1 MRQRN
6 FVFEG
11 LFLAIL
17 VAAPRL
23 TLAESVEARL
33 EGLEIKVT
41 RLEARLRKLE
51 APKAV
56 ALAPAGAT
64 ESEDYNR
71 ALNFLKE
78 SRYKEAR
85 QAFDYFCKT
94 YPQSA
99 SLPAASYWL
108 AVSFFAEA
116 QYDKA
121 ATRFQAFIEKWPKGE
136 KVMDARLKLILCHQ
150 RLDDLVSARAALASF
165 REALD
170 QYSFSDPMARDVLRQ
185 RADALERT
193 FEDETLNEGNTV
205 IPAKAG
211 KDEVK
216 EPEDAGEPD
225 AEALVEAD
233 ATPADGTPSAQTT
246 ASA

>member
-1 MRQRN
+1 MKQRN
-6 FVFEG
+6 FVFKG
-11 LFLAIL
+11 LFMALLAGYCHT
-17 VAAPRL
+17 A
-23 TLAESVEARL
+23 LAESVDLRL
-33 EGLEIKVT
+33 EDLEKKVAH
-41 RLEARLRKLE
+41 LESRVAKLE
-51 APKAV
+51 TPKV
-56 ALAPAGAT
+56 VPLAPASTT

-71 ALNFLKE
+71 ALGFLKE

-116 QYDKA
+116 EYDKA
-121 ATRFQAFIEKWPKGE
+121 AQRFQMFIETWPKGE
-136 KVMDARLKLILCHQ
+136 KVMDARLKLTLCHQ

-170 QYSFSDPMARDVLRQ
+170 QYTFSDPMARDVLRQ

-193 FEDETLNEGNTV
+193 FEDETLNDGDV
-205 IPAKAG
+205 IVPARAG
-211 KDEVK
+211 KDDK
-216 EPEDAGEPD
+216 DEDTD
-225 AEALVEAD
+225 LD
-233 ATPADGTPSAQTT
+233 TT
-246 ASA
+246 ETSS